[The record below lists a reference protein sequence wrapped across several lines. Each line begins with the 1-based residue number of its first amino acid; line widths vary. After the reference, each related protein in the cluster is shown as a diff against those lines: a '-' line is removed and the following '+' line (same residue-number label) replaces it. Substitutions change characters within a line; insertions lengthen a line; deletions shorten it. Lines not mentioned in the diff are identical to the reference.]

1 MNKYKII
8 ICLTSGECFS
18 KIKQMNKDEFDDI
31 RDNALK
37 SKSIS
42 IDQNESTYLIN
53 TNMVKFIKIDKIE
66 E

>member
-8 ICLTSGECFS
+8 ICLTSGEYFS
-18 KIKQMNKDEFDDI
+18 KIKQMNKDDFNDI
-31 RDNALK
+31 CNNALK

-42 IDQNESTYLIN
+42 IDQNESTYIIN